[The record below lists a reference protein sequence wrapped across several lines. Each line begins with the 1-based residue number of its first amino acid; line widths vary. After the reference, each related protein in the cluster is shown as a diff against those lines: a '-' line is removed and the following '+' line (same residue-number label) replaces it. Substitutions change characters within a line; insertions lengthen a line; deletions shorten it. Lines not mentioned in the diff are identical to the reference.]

1 LLLRKYKAPHW
12 LLYVIS
18 HVEIMKV
25 HINKD
30 LCLRTGACVEICP
43 EIFTENG
50 NKIAAKTVI
59 VPDSLVDI
67 CRDAAEACPS
77 CAIILED

>member
-1 LLLRKYKAPHW
+1 
-12 LLYVIS
+12 
-18 HVEIMKV
+18 MKI

-30 LCLRTGACVEICP
+30 LCVGTGTCVEICP
-43 EIFTENG
+43 EIFTVNG
-50 NKIAAKTVI
+50 NAITAKIDI
-59 VPDSLVDI
+59 VPDSLADI